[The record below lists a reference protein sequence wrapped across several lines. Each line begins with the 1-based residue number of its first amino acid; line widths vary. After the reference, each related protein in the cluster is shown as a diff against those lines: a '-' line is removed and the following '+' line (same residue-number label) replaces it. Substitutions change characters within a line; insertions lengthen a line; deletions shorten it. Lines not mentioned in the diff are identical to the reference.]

1 MLPYWY
7 HISEVAGKQDAM
19 AENTNNGAV
28 VIDWLLRTTEGLS
41 SILTT
46 LTSCLY

>member
-1 MLPYWY
+1 MLPYRY
-7 HISEVAGKQDAM
+7 HVSEVAGKQDAM

-28 VIDWLLRTTEGLS
+28 VIDWLLCTSEGLS
-41 SILTT
+41 LIPTM